1 MKTLLQNFGDSA
13 NLSLVLEGFNLIEL
27 FFCLGNERSSDQLWE
42 QMSDIEKLNRLKDLQ
57 RRIFFEIQNK
67 GNIVIKGRLSNGC
80 YLTLDVDQW
89 NCIQLQ
95 ADDALGFSR

>member
-1 MKTLLQNFGDSA
+1 M
-13 NLSLVLEGFNLIEL
+13 IEL

-67 GNIVIKGRLSNGC
+67 GNIVIKGWLSVGC
-80 YLTLDVDQW
+80 YLTLDVH
-89 NCIQLQ
+89 
-95 ADDALGFSR
+95 